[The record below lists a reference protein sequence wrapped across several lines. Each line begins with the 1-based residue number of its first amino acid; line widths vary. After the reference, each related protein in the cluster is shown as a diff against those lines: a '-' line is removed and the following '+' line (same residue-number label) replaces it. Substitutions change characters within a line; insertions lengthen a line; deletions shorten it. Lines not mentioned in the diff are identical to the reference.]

1 MMAQG
6 LITCPH
12 CGQEFELSDA
22 LTGKI
27 REHLKTEL
35 QQDVTRREGELK
47 KKLKAVQEQEEAIA
61 KSRETLEEQIQ
72 TGIKNRLKEIEEN
85 TTKKLEGKYTDQ
97 LKELNDNLEQKDKA
111 IKEFRQQEIELRRKQ
126 RELEEAKEEAELTI
140 ARKLDEERAKIQ
152 DTAAK
157 KAAEEHRLK
166 DLEKDKIINDLKAS
180 LEDMKR
186 KTEQGSMELQGEVL
200 EQDFETRAK

>member
-1 MMAQG
+1 MEQG

-35 QQDVTRREGELK
+35 QQDVARREGELK

-72 TGIKNRLKEIEEN
+72 TGIKDRLKEIEEN

-97 LKELNDNLEQKDKA
+97 LKN
-111 IKEFRQQEIELRRKQ
+111 
-126 RELEEAKEEAELTI
+126 
-140 ARKLDEERAKIQ
+140 
-152 DTAAK
+152 
-157 KAAEEHRLK
+157 
-166 DLEKDKIINDLKAS
+166 
-180 LEDMKR
+180 
-186 KTEQGSMELQGEVL
+186 
-200 EQDFETRAK
+200 